1 MTIDH
6 DRFAEAN
13 QPPPEGVAEVP
24 EAETAPEAKPEQE
37 SYGERL
43 RAIVRS
49 ETEGLVGNGDDDDWR
64 AVEASVTA
72 ALSEAF
78 APYGFTAEWRADRSL
93 ALDELG
99 TLFGVMRI
107 EPRRAK

>member
-13 QPPPEGVAEVP
+13 MPPPERVAEVP

-49 ETEGLVGNGDDDDWR
+49 ETEGLVGNGDDDLS

-78 APYGFTAEWRADRSL
+78 APYGFTAEWRADRSR